1 VDRAFG
7 ESPKAA
13 RGSRALPDLIVVPH
27 KAEME
32 ISALGQKKKENAQI
46 QSGAELKIFPKR
58 TQTDSRMQVRPSPPA
73 SSRPPAGCQQTIP
86 SHKKAQEVTK
96 KHRQCIGTPA
106 SACHPS
112 LKNSQALLEGHSVH
126 CNS

>member
-32 ISALGQKKKENAQI
+32 ISALGQKENAQI
-46 QSGAELKIFPKR
+46 QSGAELKIFSKR
-58 TQTDSRMQVRPSPPA
+58 TQTDSRMQARPTPPD
-73 SSRPPAGCQQTIP
+73 SSRPPTGCQ
-86 SHKKAQEVTK
+86 
-96 KHRQCIGTPA
+96 
-106 SACHPS
+106 
-112 LKNSQALLEGHSVH
+112 
-126 CNS
+126 